1 MEDPNTTTT
10 GLEACAAFNT
20 MERAYIAVSIDFWP
34 TYRKNERR
42 RRSASAFGGSGHV
55 GGTRVR
61 AACVHQQGQAAWAR
75 LLALWTPS

>member
-20 MERAYIAVSIDFWP
+20 MERAYIAVSSDFWP

-42 RRSASAFGGSGHV
+42 RRSASAFGGLGPPPRPVDAELMKPADKATH
-55 GGTRVR
+55 R
-61 AACVHQQGQAAWAR
+61 H
-75 LLALWTPS
+75 P